1 MYLGI
6 DIGTSGV
13 KTVLVD
19 GEQRV
24 VASETVA
31 LEVQRPHP
39 GQSEQDPESWVTA
52 TIATID
58 ELARDHP
65 KEIAAVTGIGLSG
78 QMHGA
83 TLLGSDHK
91 PLRPCILWNDGR
103 SAAECAELEERW
115 PALRAVTGNK
125 AMPGFTAPKLVW
137 VATTSRTFSC
147 APARFCYRRP
157 MCAWYLTGE
166 AIEDMSDAAGTLW
179 LDVARRDW
187 SDEGLAATG
196 LSRDAMPRLVEGSA
210 ARRNAATGVRRAL
223 GHDEAASRR
232 GRRGRQCR
240 RRRRPGRHPAGIG
253 LRLARHVG
261 RAVGDHGPFRTES
274 GPRRP
279 RLLPRRARHLA
290 PDGRHPLGRLLPLL
304 GLGDLRPQGGRAACP
319 ARRQAPGTLAGGLP
333 ALPFGRAHPA

>member
-83 TLLGSDHK
+83 TLRGSDHK

-103 SAAECAELEERW
+103 SAAECRILEERW

-137 VATTSRTFSC
+137 VAIHEPDIFLRTRTVLLPK
-147 APARFCYRRP
+147 AYVRLV
-157 MCAWYLTGE
+157 LTGE
-166 AIEDMSDAAGTLW
+166 AIEDMSDAAGT
-179 LDVARRDW
+179 
-187 SDEGLAATG
+187 
-196 LSRDAMPRLVEGSA
+196 
-210 ARRNAATGVRRAL
+210 
-223 GHDEAASRR
+223 
-232 GRRGRQCR
+232 
-240 RRRRPGRHPAGIG
+240 
-253 LRLARHVG
+253 
-261 RAVGDHGPFRTES
+261 
-274 GPRRP
+274 
-279 RLLPRRARHLA
+279 
-290 PDGRHPLGRLLPLL
+290 
-304 GLGDLRPQGGRAACP
+304 
-319 ARRQAPGTLAGGLP
+319 
-333 ALPFGRAHPA
+333 